1 MNGKEIVIY
10 SIVAISSLTL
20 LAYTVHMFVG
30 GLVSE
35 RTEDILM
42 WTVVAIGA
50 VAMGFMGRSIVRR
63 RRLHQLYMQQ
73 LQAREKQQ
81 SPEQDVTER

>member
-1 MNGKEIVIY
+1 MNGKEIIIY
-10 SIVAISSLTL
+10 GIVAISSLTL

-35 RTEDILM
+35 RTENTIM
-42 WTVVAIGA
+42 WTVVVIGA
-50 VAMGFMGRSIVRR
+50 VAMGFMARSIVRR

-73 LQAREKQQ
+73 LQAREERQ
-81 SPEQDVTER
+81 SPEGDNAER